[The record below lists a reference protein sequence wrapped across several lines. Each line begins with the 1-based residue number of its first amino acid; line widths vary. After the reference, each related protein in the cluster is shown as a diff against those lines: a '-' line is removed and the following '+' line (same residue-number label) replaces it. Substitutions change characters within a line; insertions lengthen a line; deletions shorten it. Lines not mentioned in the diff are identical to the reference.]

1 MINTRKIKGRMA
13 ELGLTQKDLTGKDAL
28 DCAQS
33 TANQKLNGVRPIYLD
48 EAERLG
54 TKLKLTKLEFYD
66 FFFCLN
72 NCVMQFKSENRKQSA
87 EGGIE
92 RQREGV

>member
-28 DCAQS
+28 DCAPS
-33 TANQKLNGVRPIYLD
+33 TVNQKLNGIRPLYLA

-54 TKLKLTKLEFYD
+54 TKLKLSKLEFYD
-66 FFFCLN
+66 FFFA
-72 NCVMQFKSENRKQSA
+72 Q
-87 EGGIE
+87 
-92 RQREGV
+92 